1 MILKF
6 YGRGTDNEC
15 RYRFK
20 MKIKVLKVLRGATLG
35 MCMDITVMVPIDT
48 NLRKQNQNHYKS
60 L

>member
-1 MILKF
+1 MREGQTMRADI
-6 YGRGTDNEC
+6 D
-15 RYRFK
+15 FK

>member
-1 MILKF
+1 MREGQTMRADI
-6 YGRGTDNEC
+6 D
-15 RYRFK
+15 FK

-35 MCMDITVMVPIDT
+35 MCMDITVMVSFDT

>member
-1 MILKF
+1 MRADI
-6 YGRGTDNEC
+6 D
-15 RYRFK
+15 FK

-35 MCMDITVMVPIDT
+35 MTVMVPIDT